1 MVQEASWPN
10 VFIVLGHCLRWYALA
25 LCERGKSIGNF
36 VADSTQAACKL
47 WPVVHHRS
55 KCDALDMIGSEMIGE
70 SPVRSYP
77 LH

>member
-1 MVQEASWPN
+1 LVQEISWPN
-10 VFIVLGHCLRWYALA
+10 VFIAHDYCLRWYARA
-25 LCERGKSIGNF
+25 LCVRGKSIGNF

-55 KCDALDMIGSEMIGE
+55 KYDALDMIGREMIGE